1 MGKNITLVALAALF
15 LLAAWAVPS
24 KAGQVMDF
32 DLPTVDGGRLRL
44 SDFRGRVVIL
54 DFFASWC
61 RPCKAAMKKL
71 GKLAKAQ
78 GKAGVSVIGF
88 SVDKGGVQK
97 VKPFVAKLGID
108 FPIVM
113 GNMPEARR
121 LAKGFGGLDVI
132 PTSLVIDPQG
142 RVVKRLVGLVSRET
156 LMAAVRPHLK
166 PQAPPEPTSARVDR
180 RHKGE
185 RRFQRIWLTDQQYV
199 GGNSGFFVHI
209 LAELA
214 DLAAEQ
220 GLWFG
225 LHIRP
230 EARSGS
236 GLAPLDKPKKLF
248 LRVDDATRRH
258 FILFVSCDQL
268 PATASQGVYR
278 TWVTILGPNQ
288 KALERSGDLIF
299 EKPSC
304 ITARA
309 R

>member
-1 MGKNITLVALAALF
+1 MIRKITLVALAALF
-15 LLAAWAVPS
+15 FVAAWTVPS
-24 KAGQVMDF
+24 QAGQVLDF

-61 RPCKAAMKKL
+61 RPCKAGMKKL
-71 GKLAKAQ
+71 NKLAKAQ
-78 GKAGVSVIGF
+78 GQNGVSVIGF
-88 SVDKGGVQK
+88 ALDKAGIKK
-97 VKPFVAKLGID
+97 VRPFVAKLGID
-108 FPIVM
+108 FPVVL
-113 GNMPEARR
+113 GNMEEARR
-121 LAKGFGGLDVI
+121 LTRELGGLDVV

-142 RVVKRLVGLVSRET
+142 RAVKRLVGLVSRET
-156 LMAAVRPHLK
+156 LMASVRPHLK
-166 PQAPPEPTSARVDR
+166 SQAPPEPTSAQVDR
-180 RHKGE
+180 RHEGE

-199 GGNSGFFVHI
+199 GGQSGFFVHI
-209 LAELA
+209 IAELA

-248 LRVDDATRRH
+248 LRVDDASRRH

-278 TWVTILGPNQ
+278 SWVTILGPNQ
-288 KALERSGDLIF
+288 KTLERSGDIIF
-299 EKPSC
+299 EKPNC